1 MNKLKELRYMRGVS
15 QQVVANLLNVTK
27 ATYSRYESGAFE
39 PNQASLIKLANYFN
53 VTIDYIIGRE
63 VMETN
68 INQGVKIPVFHQ
80 IRFDVSGNIITDSK
94 EYTEIFW
101 PIFDHEEYFAFSMP
115 DYSME
120 PELHQ
125 NDIIIAK
132 RTKKINSD
140 GGLYIVLIGPNNAA
154 VRSIQKEKNGILIIG
169 YNFSIHGSH
178 FYTTDELQKLP
189 VNIIGLVVEI
199 RRRVR
204 EK

>member
-132 RTKKINSD
+132 HTKKINSD
-140 GGLYIVLIGPNNAA
+140 GGYILFLSDLITLQYAVFKRKKMEYLLLDIIFLYMALTFIRLM
-154 VRSIQKEKNGILIIG
+154 
-169 YNFSIHGSH
+169 NFRNYLLTLSDWLWKSEEG
-178 FYTTDELQKLP
+178 
-189 VNIIGLVVEI
+189 
-199 RRRVR
+199 
-204 EK
+204 

>member
-132 RTKKINSD
+132 HTKKINSD
-140 GGLYIVLIGPNNAA
+140 GGYILFLSDLITLQYAVFKRKKMEYVLLDIIFLYMALTFIRLM
-154 VRSIQKEKNGILIIG
+154 
-169 YNFSIHGSH
+169 NFRNYLLTLSDWLWKSEEG
-178 FYTTDELQKLP
+178 
-189 VNIIGLVVEI
+189 
-199 RRRVR
+199 
-204 EK
+204 